1 MKNTQWQPSAS
12 LPAIKE
18 RAQLLQDIRAFFAQ
32 HQVLEVE
39 TPILSSC
46 ANTDP
51 QIESFFTRFNQRDYY
66 LHTSPEFYM
75 KRLLAAG
82 SGDIYQVARV
92 FRDDELGRYHNPEFT
107 LLEWYRLGFDHHQ
120 LMDEMQ
126 ALIKKLFSNRDIK
139 FQRIS
144 YKQAFMDQ
152 LHIDPLTANVQ
163 ALQESMLEQALEI
176 PQGMSL
182 QDKDM
187 WLDWLMLE
195 KIAPSFAKTS
205 FTFIYDY
212 PASQAALSRLDKNN
226 PLLAHRFELF
236 YGELELANG
245 FYELTDVHE
254 QQKRFE
260 NENKIRR
267 SLGKKVMPVD
277 YELLGALASGLPE
290 CSGVAL
296 GLDRLLMLKM
306 QLEHI
311 GEVISFANE
320 FNYNAPE

>member
-1 MKNTQWQPSAS
+1 MKNKQWQPSAS

-18 RAQLLQDIRAFFAQ
+18 RAKLLQGIRAFFAE

-39 TPILSSC
+39 TPILSCS

-51 QIESFFTRFNQRDYY
+51 QIESFSTRFNQQDYY
-66 LHTSPEFYM
+66 LHTSPEFFM
-75 KRLLAAG
+75 KRLLASG

-92 FRDDELGRYHNPEFT
+92 FRDDEMGRNHNPEFT
-107 LLEWYRLGFDHHQ
+107 LLEWYRLGFDHHR

-126 ALIKKLFSNRDIK
+126 DLIKKLFTNPGLT
-139 FQRIS
+139 FQRLS
-144 YKQAFMDQ
+144 YQQAFLSQ
-152 LHIDPLTANVQ
+152 LQIDPLTANVESLRKCT
-163 ALQESMLEQALEI
+163 LQQKLEI

-195 KIAPSFAKTS
+195 KIAPSFSKSS
-205 FTFIYDY
+205 FTFLYDY

-226 PLLAHRFELF
+226 PLQAHRFELF

-245 FYELTDVHE
+245 FYELTDADE
-254 QQKRFE
+254 QKKRFE
-260 NENKIRR
+260 SENDIRLSR
-267 SLGKKVMPVD
+267 QQKTMPLD
-277 YELLGALASGLPE
+277 NALLHALDSGLPE

-296 GLDRLLMLKM
+296 GLDRLIMIKM
-306 QLEHI
+306 GLSHI
-311 GEVISFANE
+311 SEVIGFSD
-320 FNYNAPE
+320 